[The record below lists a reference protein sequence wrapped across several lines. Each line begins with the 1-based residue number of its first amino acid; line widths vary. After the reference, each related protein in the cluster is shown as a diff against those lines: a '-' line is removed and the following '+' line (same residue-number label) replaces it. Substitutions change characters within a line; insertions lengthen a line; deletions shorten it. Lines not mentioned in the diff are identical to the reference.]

1 MPAAHTHRVTAAHA
15 HGVAAATS
23 ATAARVRCHG
33 AGRHRRAER
42 SGRGK
47 RKDFPLHRN
56 LLLLLLHDV
65 FEETPAPRKW
75 LPLHFARTSN

>member
-1 MPAAHTHRVTAAHA
+1 MSAAAHA

-23 ATAARVRCHG
+23 TAAHMRCHG
-33 AGRHRRAER
+33 AGRHRRAEC

-56 LLLLLLHDV
+56 LLLLSPPRCP
-65 FEETPAPRKW
+65 FE
-75 LPLHFARTSN
+75 